1 MGKFSVTVDGESFE
15 IEVKPLF
22 GSDHRFSVTVDGEAV
37 PVVMGDLEAGDAW
50 ATVGGRPYEYIVDR
64 DLRWIKGRTGRH
76 SLEIQDQGASGPRP
90 VSGDGRIKAPV
101 PGLINRVLVQA
112 GDHVEAGQPIV
123 VLEAMKMENEVRALR
138 AGGVQQIIDAGQV
151 VRLHQVLADIA

>member
-1 MGKFSVTVDGESFE
+1 MGKFNVTVDGQRFD

-22 GSDHRFSVTVDGEAV
+22 GSDHGFSVVVDGVEV

-64 DLRWIKGRTGRH
+64 DLNWIKGRTGRH
-76 SLEIQDQGASGPRP
+76 SLEIEDQGAGGPRP
-90 VSGDGRIKAPV
+90 VSGDGRVKAPV
-101 PGLINRVLVQA
+101 PGLITRVLVQA
-112 GDHVEAGQPIV
+112 GDPVEAGQPLV

-138 AGGVQQIIDAGQV
+138 PGVVQQVIEVGQV